1 MSKRVIDV
9 LNKEGPML
17 SGKLAH
23 ILEVEYGISNVAA
36 RQALSRARN
45 PVNKIQTLSFD
56 KNQKFFYLENQ
67 YMSQRY
73 IDSLLDAIKESS
85 QVNWIY
91 ICAFQSQCGYV
102 SKSILPALVSSPIKK
117 TKGLYWSSFLVTLC
131 SEIMFH
137 IEPPLV
143 SYNY

>member
-45 PVNKIQTLSFD
+45 PVNKIQTLSF
-56 KNQKFFYLENQ
+56 
-67 YMSQRY
+67 
-73 IDSLLDAIKESS
+73 AIA
-85 QVNWIY
+85 Y
-91 ICAFQSQCGYV
+91 A
-102 SKSILPALVSSPIKK
+102 
-117 TKGLYWSSFLVTLC
+117 VT
-131 SEIMFH
+131 
-137 IEPPLV
+137 
-143 SYNY
+143 

>member
-45 PVNKIQTLSFD
+45 PVNKIQTL
-56 KNQKFFYLENQ
+56 
-67 YMSQRY
+67 
-73 IDSLLDAIKESS
+73 
-85 QVNWIY
+85 
-91 ICAFQSQCGYV
+91 
-102 SKSILPALVSSPIKK
+102 
-117 TKGLYWSSFLVTLC
+117 
-131 SEIMFH
+131 
-137 IEPPLV
+137 
-143 SYNY
+143 